1 MTPCNADLWVYDTA
15 ATEPGWECLPV
26 TKDNKD
32 KDVEGEG
39 GCKSV
44 EERSYHA
51 MAVSGDRLYSECWSC
66 SCSSGYH
73 LRGISFVNLATEG

>member
-15 ATEPGWECLPV
+15 ATEPGWECRTV

-39 GCKSV
+39 NCRSV

-51 MAVSGDRLYSECWSC
+51 LAVSGDRLYSECWSR
-66 SCSSGYH
+66 SSSSGYH
-73 LRGISFVNLATEG
+73 LGGISFIDLAIEG